1 MPLINTQAI
10 EIHDPADL
18 QLFPLADLPD
28 PLSHPA
34 GVILPPDANIDDIEA
49 RLSGLAVIA
58 IEFPKFRD
66 GRGFTLA
73 RGLRQR
79 GYQGDIR
86 AVGHF
91 LPDQF
96 LSLRSCGFSSFLTPP
111 NHHPAWFAAMLA
123 TPRQP
128 GQLFRQ
134 SLSRG
139 LETV

>member
-1 MPLINTQAI
+1 MPLINAQAI
-10 EIHDPADL
+10 EINDPADL
-18 QLFPLADLPD
+18 HLLPLADLPVSL
-28 PLSHPA
+28 PHPM
-34 GVILPPDANIDDIEA
+34 GVILPPDALIDTIASKLPD
-49 RLSGLAVIA
+49 LTVIA

-96 LSLRSCGFSSFLTPP
+96 LSLQSCGFSSFLTPP
-111 NHHPAWFAAMLA
+111 SHLPAWFAAMLT
-123 TPRQP
+123 TPRQS